1 MVFDASTYE
10 IWGSLLNGG
19 CLCLIDKEDLI
30 DHVKLKKIITEK
42 HIDTALFTVA
52 LFNQLVSE
60 DISVFEKLK
69 IILIGGDKLSRT
81 HVNKLRENNSRIKII
96 NAYGPTENGV
106 ITTTYDIEKVEE
118 KIFIGRPISNTQVYI
133 MDGMKLCG
141 IGIPGELCTSGD
153 GVAKGYLNNE
163 DLTNDK
169 FIDNPFGQG
178 KLYRTGDLARWNSE
192 GNIEF
197 LGRIDQQIKLR
208 GFRIELGEIENAIS
222 KQEGVKDVVVT
233 VQGEEEKLL
242 CGFVV
247 SSKKIDLQKIR
258 DEISKELP
266 SYMIPVLM
274 EVE

>member
-1 MVFDASTYE
+1 
-10 IWGSLLNGG
+10 
-19 CLCLIDKEDLI
+19 
-30 DHVKLKKIITEK
+30 
-42 HIDTALFTVA
+42 
-52 LFNQLVSE
+52 
-60 DISVFEKLK
+60 
-69 IILIGGDKLSRT
+69 
-81 HVNKLRENNSRIKII
+81 
-96 NAYGPTENGV
+96 
-106 ITTTYDIEKVEE
+106 TTTYDIEKVEE

-247 SSKKIDLQKIR
+247 
-258 DEISKELP
+258 
-266 SYMIPVLM
+266 
-274 EVE
+274 

>member
-1 MVFDASTYE
+1 
-10 IWGSLLNGG
+10 
-19 CLCLIDKEDLI
+19 
-30 DHVKLKKIITEK
+30 
-42 HIDTALFTVA
+42 
-52 LFNQLVSE
+52 
-60 DISVFEKLK
+60 
-69 IILIGGDKLSRT
+69 
-81 HVNKLRENNSRIKII
+81 
-96 NAYGPTENGV
+96 
-106 ITTTYDIEKVEE
+106 
-118 KIFIGRPISNTQVYI
+118 

-274 EVE
+274 EVESLPLNKNGKVDKKKLPKVEYHSKKEFKDASSPEEKIIKSVFEEVLNIKKISVNEDYFDIGGDSIKSVRIVNKLKEHGIEIDIKQLLADRTIEKIAMNISCLTDETFEK